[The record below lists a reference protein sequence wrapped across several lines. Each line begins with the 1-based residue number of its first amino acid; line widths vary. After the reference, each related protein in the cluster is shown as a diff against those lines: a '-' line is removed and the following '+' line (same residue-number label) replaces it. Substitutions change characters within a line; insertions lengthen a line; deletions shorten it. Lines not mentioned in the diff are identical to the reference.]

1 MLIWFAMVNIYIYI
15 YIYMIIERYYYGDPG
30 VDPKV
35 VINYGDE
42 TIMCWQGILPQS
54 GTGAWTSRVNPHIE
68 FFSS

>member
-1 MLIWFAMVNIYIYI
+1 LSFSQGRKLNGGLGMLIWFAMVNI

-42 TIMCWQGILPQS
+42 TIMC
-54 GTGAWTSRVNPHIE
+54 
-68 FFSS
+68 